1 MMKNAALFIVL
12 FSISLSF
19 AADGAEPPSG
29 GCGIMDR
36 EANQAFT
43 EALPVIGAAIA
54 ISIAIAALAYAAGGF
69 TKDPRMLV
77 FSKDQIFH
85 TFVSVLLVL
94 SIQGIFYS
102 MCMFASGAAGE
113 DMQSASLRYMRELRV
128 DGGQMLTQI
137 MKRSIEYKFQAAYYT
152 AYQVPFLG
160 GESYWWEA
168 YNNAYARHLEILFD
182 MVMAGYVSAGVQY
195 NLIGLL
201 PQLALGVMV
210 PLGLLLRCIPKARDS
225 GNMVIAVALALYVV
239 IPFTYAV
246 NSSIRETEI
255 PWFTGA
261 LDDTGVSFENA
272 ALYLMQTVFLP
283 NLSLV
288 VFATAV
294 GGLIKV
300 AKVIP

>member
-1 MMKNAALFIVL
+1 MKGAAILIVL
-12 FSISLSF
+12 LFLSVSF
-19 AADGAEPPSG
+19 AADDAGAPSG
-29 GCGIMDR
+29 GCGIFDE
-36 EANQAFT
+36 EATAAF
-43 EALPVIGAAIA
+43 EESLPIIGAAIA
-54 ISIAIAALAYAAGGF
+54 LSIAVAAIAYMAGGF
-69 TKDPRMLV
+69 TRDPRMLV

-94 SIQGIFYS
+94 SIQGIFHS
-102 MCMFASGAAGE
+102 MCIFASDAAGE
-113 DMQSASLRYMRELRV
+113 DMQSASLRYMRELRL
-128 DGGQMLTQI
+128 DGGTMLTQI
-137 MKRSIEYKFQAAYYT
+137 MKRSIEYKFEAAYYT

-195 NLIGLL
+195 NIIKLL
-201 PQLALGVMV
+201 PQIALGVMV
-210 PLGLLLRCIPKARDS
+210 PLGLVLRCVPKARDA
-225 GNMVIAVALALYVV
+225 GNMVLAVALALYVV

-246 NSSIRETEI
+246 NSSMRGTEV
-255 PWFTGA
+255 PWFTGG
-261 LDDTGVSFENA
+261 LDDTGVSFEDA
-272 ALYLMQTVFLP
+272 AVYLLQTVFLP